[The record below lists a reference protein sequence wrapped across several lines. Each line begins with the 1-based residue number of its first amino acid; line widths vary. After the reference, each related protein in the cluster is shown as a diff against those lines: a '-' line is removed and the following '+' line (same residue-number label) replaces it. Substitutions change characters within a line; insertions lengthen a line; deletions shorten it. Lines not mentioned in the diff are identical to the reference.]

1 MHSNPSSTWPIRL
14 YAAFDEVFLA
24 AKLNLLWFA
33 FTLAGGV
40 VLGVGPAT
48 VAAYTLARRRIRNE
62 SFYSMREFAA
72 VYRREFFRGSLL
84 VLPPIAAVILLRV
97 NLAYLTATGPR
108 VVTLVT
114 LAVLAAV
121 LAVVFPMY
129 VHYDLRLPAL
139 LPKASQF
146 ALLRP
151 ASSVLLLF
159 TLCAVVFAA
168 TSFPLL
174 IPVIAVGGW
183 IQLDTWLCLR
193 FFAENEE
200 RLHPKGN

>member
-1 MHSNPSSTWPIRL
+1 M
-14 YAAFDEVFLA
+14 
-24 AKLNLLWFA
+24 WFA

-121 LAVVFPMY
+121 LAVAFPMY
-129 VHYDLRLPAL
+129 VHYDLRLRAL